1 MYEGVALDES
11 LKTLSEHYA
20 SIPII
25 CGPTASGK
33 SDLSLSLC
41 QKIGGEL
48 CSCDSMQIYKHMNIG
63 TAKPTDEE
71 QKLVPH
77 HLINIIEPTQSYNV
91 SVYVSRAR
99 NTIEDC
105 VSRGHLPVFCGGTGQ
120 YISALVDGISYTE
133 FQIDPALHESLYLR
147 YHNEGIADLY
157 AELEAA
163 DPEIAKNIHPNNT
176 KRVIRALEIYLQ
188 TGKTMTQVNEI
199 SKRSGPKYPFSLFSI
214 SWDRETLYKR
224 MDQRVDKMV
233 ADGIFD
239 EVAALRDAGL
249 SQLNTSMQA
258 IGYKEIIMYFEGKCS
273 YIEAIDMIKLHTRH
287 YGKRQLTWFRRMPQI
302 NYVQPGDIDSILEII
317 EKRA

>member
-1 MYEGVALDES
+1 MGDS
-11 LKTLSEHYA
+11 LKTLSEHYT

-41 QKIGGEL
+41 LKIDGEL
-48 CSCDSMQIYKHMNIG
+48 CSCDSMQIYKNMNIG
-63 TAKPTDEE
+63 TAKATAEE

-77 HLINIIEPTQSYNV
+77 HLINIIEPTQTYNV
-91 SVYVSRAR
+91 SVYVNHAR
-99 NTIEDC
+99 GAIEDC
-105 VSRGHLPVFCGGTGQ
+105 ISRGHLPVFCGGTGQ
-120 YISALVDGISYTE
+120 YISALVDGISYVE
-133 FQIDPALHESLYLR
+133 FEIDPALHESLYLR
-147 YHNEGIADLY
+147 YQNNGIADLY
-157 AELEAA
+157 TKLEAA

-188 TGKTMTQVNEI
+188 TGKTMTQVNED
-199 SKRSGPKYPFSLFSI
+199 SKKSGPQYPFSLFSI
-214 SWDRETLYKR
+214 NWDRDTLYKR

-249 SQLNTSMQA
+249 SQVNTSMQA
-258 IGYKEIIMYFEGKCS
+258 IGYKEILQYFDGKCS
-273 YIEAIDMIKLHTRH
+273 YNEAIDMIKLHTRH

-302 NYVQPGDIDSILEII
+302 HYVAQGDIDSILEKIRI
-317 EKRA
+317 NT